1 MVRSEEQKRGK
12 SMDTFYEEDIL
23 GEGFQRATISLCDD
37 YEGRAIATLVRRL
50 SDKGNGRSVLYIHG
64 FNDYFFQREMA
75 CRLNE
80 RSRDFI
86 FTRWIYENTGVRGCL
101 IRNLMTSGIFGLILR
116 RLHSLCK

>member
-23 GEGFQRATISLCDD
+23 GEGFQRATISLRDD

-75 CRLNE
+75 CRFN
-80 RSRDFI
+80 
-86 FTRWIYENTGVRGCL
+86 
-101 IRNLMTSGIFGLILR
+101 
-116 RLHSLCK
+116 